1 MEGVFGGNWYQSAV
15 KLEGKTIVPA
25 PPFEPYNPFDQ
36 YYSSSQVRQGQI
48 SLYLEF
54 LSVDSDKPEEVLN
67 FCQRFGVLGSVDSI
81 IPILSPSDSHL
92 LAFAESVELISK
104 KPRKD
109 SLAEPFAAPRLWVQ
123 VADHVGKIKIQD
135 PGKAQ
140 EVGEL
145 FGQLHRNSTR
155 LDPTEICVPME
166 ISEFRKA
173 QSDLRDEVYQDLDQP
188 YLQTRKDH
196 TIGVINEQLFKA
208 YVRPYLQ
215 WDIQRGQPRLDWE
228 SHTLLGILWMMM
240 MLDFLGPGKILTCP
254 RCSTL
259 FMTASNRMKYC
270 SPSCYGVHKVQ
281 KYQKKKK
288 EELLA
293 VKKGKKVKPRASTG
307 KKQ

>member
-1 MEGVFGGNWYQSAV
+1 METVFGGTWYRSAV
-15 KLEGKTIVPA
+15 KLEGETIVPV
-25 PPFEPYNPFDQ
+25 PPFEPYNPFAC
-36 YYSSSQVRQGQI
+36 YYSSSQARQGQR

-67 FCQRFGVLGSVDSI
+67 FCQRFGVLGLVNTN
-81 IPILSPSDSHL
+81 IPILSTRDRL
-92 LAFAESVELISK
+92 LLGYAESLKLTSK
-104 KPRKD
+104 KTRKD
-109 SLAEPFAAPRLWVQ
+109 ALAEPGDAARLWVQ
-123 VADHVGKIKIQD
+123 VVEHVGKLKIQD

-145 FGQLHRNSTR
+145 FGQIHRNSTR
-155 LDPTEICVPME
+155 LDPTEICVPIM
-166 ISEFRKA
+166 ISDFRMA
-173 QSDLRDEVYQDLDQP
+173 QSDLRIEVYRDLDQP
-188 YLQTRKDH
+188 NLQTRKDH
-196 TIGVINEQLFKA
+196 TIGVINEQLLQA
-208 YVRPYLQ
+208 SVRPYLE

-293 VKKGKKVKPRASTG
+293 AQKEKKGKPRTPTR
-307 KKQ
+307 KKK